1 MSKLILDRVQC
12 AMEELTKV
20 QFALRRQ
27 LAGRTV
33 MSSEVMY
40 KHLISAAD
48 ECETARI
55 EMAKRMVRQSIQQQH
70 EVAD

>member
-1 MSKLILDRVQC
+1 MSKLILDRVQV
-12 AMEELTKV
+12 AMDELTRV

-27 LAGRTV
+27 LAGRLVLSNETI
-33 MSSEVMY
+33 Y
-40 KHLISAAD
+40 KHLINAQD

-55 EMAKRMVRQSIQQQH
+55 EMAKRMAREPQPQ